1 MINKK
6 WHLYVLLC
14 ADGSYYCGVTTE
26 IGRRINE
33 HNTSAKGAKYT
44 KVRRP
49 VRLVYHKPYKDR
61 SSAQKAEYEFKRL
74 RRAQKERI
82 IKEYTKGG

>member
-1 MINKK
+1 VTKK

-26 IGRRINE
+26 IARRINE

-49 VRLVYHKPYKDR
+49 VRLVYYKTYKDR

-82 IKEYTKGG
+82 IKEYTKSG